1 MFCEIV
7 LSDWRQKMSGERS
20 FILENLSCPHCAASI
35 EKKAV
40 DINGVTAANVDL
52 VMKKLTLTHDNSVEA
67 DKLKS
72 YVEAVVKS
80 VEPSINLLETSHG
93 AEFGRKHKPESFVSK
108 ELIRLI
114 AGAVVYILG
123 FAAVILHINRTLTIG
138 IFAVCL
144 IIAGG
149 QVFIKAIGNIIK
161 GQVFDENL
169 LMSIAAIGA
178 FAIGQFE
185 EGAAVML
192 FNQVGEYFQDFA
204 TNRSKKSIAELM
216 NLRPDYVN
224 LKIGS
229 ETLKVSPEDVKIGQ
243 LFEVRPGESVPLDGV
258 VVEGRSFVDTSAL
271 TGEPVPR
278 EIGQGGYVT
287 GGFIN
292 GDGLL
297 TVRVE
302 KAYGESTVARIINLV
317 ENAGSKKAKA
327 ENFITSFARYYTP
340 TVTIAAVLIA
350 LLPPLLFGLQF
361 NTWIYRALVFLV
373 VSCPCALVVS
383 VPLGFFAGIG
393 AASHNGI
400 LVKGGNYMEQLAR
413 LETVVFDKT
422 GTLTKGLF
430 EVVKT
435 VCQPGV
441 SSQKLLEAAA
451 LAEVSS
457 NHPIAKSIIK
467 ASDSKPDK
475 SRIKSFMETAGFG
488 VVAQTEEGSLLA
500 GNEKLLERENI
511 TYTPC
516 YEDGTLVYIAS
527 GGVYLGCL
535 VISDIV
541 KSDAAAAVE
550 GLHKLGIKKTVMLTG
565 DRERAAR
572 SMAQTIG
579 INEVHARLMPDE
591 KVTEFEKIARAT
603 AGVTA
608 FVGDGI
614 NDAPVLARADV
625 GIAMGGIGSDAAVEA
640 ADIVIMDDKPARVVT
655 AVRISRYVNMI
666 VRQNIIFALSIKF
679 IVLILGA
686 LGFANIWAAVFAD
699 TGVAILAVFNSL
711 RVLIRREK
719 FSREL

>member
-1 MFCEIV
+1 
-7 LSDWRQKMSGERS
+7 MSGERS

-52 VMKKLTLTHDNSVEA
+52 VMKKLTLTHDDSVEA

-80 VEPSINLLETSHG
+80 VEPGINLVENSRG
-93 AEFGRKHKPESFVSK
+93 AVLDRNHKPKSIVSK
-108 ELIRLI
+108 ELVRLI
-114 AGAVVYILG
+114 AGAAVYILG
-123 FAAVILHINRTLTIG
+123 FAAVLLHINGTLATG

-144 IIAGG
+144 LISGG
-149 QVFIKAIGNIIK
+149 QVFIKAVGNIIK
-161 GQVFDENL
+161 GQIFDENL

-229 ETLKVSPEDVKIGQ
+229 ETLRVSPDDVKIGQ
-243 LFEVRPGESVPLDGV
+243 LFEVRPGESVPLDGI

-278 EIGQGGYVT
+278 EIAQGGYVT

-297 TVRVE
+297 TIRVE
-302 KAYGESTVARIINLV
+302 KAYGESTVAKIIDLV

-327 ENFITSFARYYTP
+327 ENFITNFARYYTP
-340 TVTIAAVLIA
+340 AVTIAAVLIA
-350 LLPPLLFGLQF
+350 LLPPLLLGLPF
-361 NTWIYRALVFLV
+361 HIWIYRALVFLV

-400 LVKGGNYMEQLAR
+400 LVKGGNYMEQLAK

-475 SRIKSFMETAGFG
+475 ARIKSFMETAGFG

-535 VISDIV
+535 AISDIV

-579 INEVHARLMPDE
+579 INEVHTRLMPDE

-686 LGFANIWAAVFAD
+686 LGFVNIWAAVFAD